1 MPTLLQRLDWK
12 PLASDMSHS
21 KSKRDN
27 LFANP
32 LGSVPGFVFDEAVV
46 DVFPDMISRSVPG
59 YETIITHTGELA
71 ARFVQPDT
79 NCYDLGCSLGASTVA
94 ISHCIEGRNA
104 SVIAVDNSDAM
115 LQKCRGILD
124 ADRATTA
131 VELVNADICDIHIH
145 NASMV
150 VMNFTL
156 QFVPVGKRPALLEK
170 IYRGL
175 NPGGCLIISEKLSF
189 EPESL
194 NNLLGELHHD
204 FKRGQG
210 YSDLEISQK
219 RDSIE
224 NVLVPETLDTHIQRL
239 RACGFSSASPW
250 FQCFNFCSLVALK

>member
-1 MPTLLQRLDWK
+1 
-12 PLASDMSHS
+12 MSNPE
-21 KSKRDN
+21 SKRDN

-32 LGSVPGFVFDEAVV
+32 LGAVPSFVFDQAVV

-59 YETIITHTGELA
+59 YETIISHTGELA

-79 NCYDLGCSLGASTVA
+79 NCYDLGCSLGASTLA
-94 ISHCIEGRNA
+94 IGQSIEGRNA
-104 SVIAVDNSDAM
+104 TVVAVDNSAAM
-115 LQKCRGILD
+115 LEKCELILASD
-124 ADRATTA
+124 SATTA
-131 VELVNADICDIHIH
+131 IELVNGDICDIDIH
-145 NASMV
+145 NASLV

-156 QFVPVGKRPALLEK
+156 QFVPMEKRPGLLEK

-194 NNLLGELHHD
+194 NTLLSQLHHD

-224 NVLVPETLDTHIQRL
+224 NVLVPETLEIHIQRL
-239 RACGFSSASPW
+239 RACGFESASPW
-250 FQCFNFCSLVALK
+250 FQCFNFCSLVAIK